1 MLVQGG
7 PYGLECVNGVEEPA
21 SVSGYEGGTKGLSL
35 TLYVVQGKN
44 NYFSKV
50 QVFRNALLLISKLI
64 SLILWLWLTLTEID
78 SVHLKPTH

>member
-7 PYGLECVNGVEEPA
+7 PYGLECVSGVEEPA

-44 NYFSKV
+44 NYFS
-50 QVFRNALLLISKLI
+50 LC
-64 SLILWLWLTLTEID
+64 
-78 SVHLKPTH
+78 

>member
-1 MLVQGG
+1 MKTNLFILMGFKAVHARARRAIR

-44 NYFSKV
+44 NYFS
-50 QVFRNALLLISKLI
+50 LC
-64 SLILWLWLTLTEID
+64 
-78 SVHLKPTH
+78 